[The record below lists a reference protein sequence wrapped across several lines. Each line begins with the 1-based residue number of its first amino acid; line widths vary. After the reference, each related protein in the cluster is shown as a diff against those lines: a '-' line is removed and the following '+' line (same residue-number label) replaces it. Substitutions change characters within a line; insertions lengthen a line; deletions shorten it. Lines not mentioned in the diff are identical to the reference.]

1 MMMIA
6 VFAVS
11 FLIVYF
17 INWLLHRH
25 DSHCPSFFQWR
36 EWYAYQRALQERQLK
51 QLEEER
57 RTVARST
64 EPRPDQWEDWET
76 DRLNQVKAEEEWVE
90 EEEEEEED

>member
-1 MMMIA
+1 MVSGLLLGLVMMIA
-6 VFAVS
+6 VFAVR

-25 DSHCPSFFQWR
+25 DSHCPSFFRWR

-51 QLEEER
+51 QLEEEH

-64 EPRPDQWEDWET
+64 EPRPDQWED
-76 DRLNQVKAEEEWVE
+76 
-90 EEEEEEED
+90 